1 MEIYWKLVALNTT
14 KKYLARHLVLPLLCV
29 KTNHKLNSLR
39 LNNNNITDV
48 TSIGEALKTNKTL
61 TRLSLSYNN
70 ITDVR
75 SIIDGLKTNNR
86 LHRLYLDSNQ
96 LSRNM
101 KSQLKIIQRYK
112 RDGLNGYQ
120 QVGGRGHNQQM
131 RIRT

>member
-1 MEIYWKLVALNTT
+1 NNITDVQSIGEAL
-14 KKYLARHLVLPLLCV
+14 